1 MTITAPKVLK
11 TLEEQI
17 YFIRGQRVMLDSDL
31 AQLYGVST
39 TRLNEQCK
47 RNRNRFPSDFA
58 FQLEPEE
65 FRDLI
70 SQIAISS
77 LKHGGPR
84 KLPWVFT
91 EHGTIM
97 LANVLRSEVAVEAS
111 VRVVRAFVHLREML
125 ASNRQLAVKFAE
137 LERRLDA
144 NDGAIKTLF
153 DAIRELRKPNS
164 SEQSRREIGFHVKE
178 QARKYSI

>member
-1 MTITAPKVLK
+1 
-11 TLEEQI
+11 
-17 YFIRGQRVMLDSDL
+17 MLDSDL